1 MAKGTN
7 QHVTPHKGGGWQV
20 IGAGNGKVTR
30 VTSTKQEAV
39 TFARKISQNQHSE
52 LVIHGKDGR
61 IQNKDSH
68 GHDPFP
74 PRG

>member
-20 IGAGNGKVTR
+20 ISAGGKKATV
-30 VTSTKQEAV
+30 VTSTKHESV
-39 TFARKISQNQHSE
+39 SIGRTISKNQHSE
-52 LVIHGKDGR
+52 LIIHGKNGR
-61 IQNKDSH
+61 IQAKDSH

>member
-20 IGAGNGKVTR
+20 ISAGGKKATKVTP
-30 VTSTKQEAV
+30 TKQEAIK
-39 TFARKISQNQHSE
+39 FGRKISQNQHSE
-52 LVIHGKDGR
+52 LVIHGKNGR
-61 IQNKDSH
+61 IQEKDSH

-74 PRG
+74 PHG